1 MASNSCICSDFH
13 LLRKPLRIEDHLL
26 PPAAVPARDRCA
38 SHSSCVPRQMRRVT
52 SARLGQDVMLIV
64 IITFHTDD
72 RLGYALILNLFRA
85 WRKVVELMAAMS
97 AAD

>member
-1 MASNSCICSDFH
+1 
-13 LLRKPLRIEDHLL
+13 
-26 PPAAVPARDRCA
+26 
-38 SHSSCVPRQMRRVT
+38 MRRVT